1 MTRSARCADGLAQK
15 YTLVHAA
22 SSLAD
27 RPGNV
32 DSMADSP
39 EAHRVATERV
49 RPLNTPLK

>member
-15 YTLVHAA
+15 YTLVH
-22 SSLAD
+22 
-27 RPGNV
+27 PGNV